1 MTALSRF
8 FIEPMLDSLI
18 TSKTRVKLL
27 LKFFLNSDTKA
38 YLRGLAEELGE
49 STNAVRVELN
59 RLTKAGLLEVS
70 PNGRTKLYQAN
81 KDNPL
86 FPDLRSLVMKFT
98 GLDQLI
104 DSILSKLGN
113 VELAFVTGDYARG
126 IDSGIIDVVI
136 VGDIDR
142 KYLGELINKAES
154 LIKRKIRDLV
164 LSRDEYEGLRETLKI
179 ERALIVWNNGLVA

>member
-1 MTALSRF
+1 
-8 FIEPMLDSLI
+8 MLDSLI